1 VGGDYHQLTCI
12 TKLKNKTM
20 CVAGL
25 EKRNKGRDPE
35 MNELYIVKE
44 E

>member
-1 VGGDYHQLTCI
+1 
-12 TKLKNKTM
+12 M